1 METLNKNWFAFTLV
15 AVIFGSIGYL
25 LGKQSKMNCP
35 MMNKHHK
42 MMILDDKMKSSKS
55 MFMLKDLDLNDGD
68 IEIDIDSIVESDGK
82 KVKVMVKKTKEIINP
97 FSI

>member
-25 LGKQSKMNCP
+25 LDKMNF

-68 IEIDIDSIVESDGK
+68 IEIDIDSIVESDSK
-82 KVKVMVKKTKEIINP
+82 KVKVMVKKLKK
-97 FSI
+97 

>member
-1 METLNKNWFAFTLV
+1 MEALNKNWFAFTLV

-82 KVKVMVKKTKEIINP
+82 KVKVMVKKLKK
-97 FSI
+97 

>member
-55 MFMLKDLDLNDGD
+55 MFMLKDLNDGE
-68 IEIDIDSIVESDGK
+68 IEWIEDIDIKKEEGEDGK
-82 KVKVMVKKTKEIINP
+82 KKIRVEVKAKKD
-97 FSI
+97 